1 MLNKEWLNKDWLQW
15 QSPRALP
22 PVRLRP
28 TLCALRC
35 VTKNTAVAL
44 SAVALCRAGGRTV
57 RLDAQLGDI
66 PLHMRGG
73 TVSGGVQY
81 SILCLPFNVE
91 ASTHVGAPAWLDMQA
106 LAMQQGGLL
115 TTRETKR
122 SPLTV
127 VVALPGVLSGEGAAN
142 TLAWQHLGAASETR
156 ITAQLYNDGGEEP
169 AVSLGRKQ
177 SRRGEKRRLLDLKP
191 GLGACWAFSHA
202 SRLRGLPH

>member
-1 MLNKEWLNKDWLQW
+1 M
-15 QSPRALP
+15 
-22 PVRLRP
+22 RLRP

-35 VTKNTAVAL
+35 VAKSTAVAL

-81 SILCLPFNVE
+81 SILCPPFNVE
-91 ASTHVGAPAWLDMQA
+91 ASTQVGAPAWLDMQA

-127 VVALPGVLSGEGAAN
+127 VVALPGVLSGQGAAN
-142 TLAWQHLGAASETR
+142 TLAGQHLGAASETR

-169 AVSLGRKQ
+169 EVSLKRQQYERKR
-177 SRRGEKRRLLDLKP
+177 SWSCLTLVP
-191 GLGACWAFSHA
+191 GLGACWNS
-202 SRLRGLPH
+202 SQLRRLPH